1 MLSLNFLSDFK
12 LVLSLNFL
20 SDFKLVFV
28 LLTYLHTILVVLD
41 CLEVVGKCFFELFD
55 VFDVFDVLRYLVPD
69 M

>member
-1 MLSLNFLSDFK
+1 
-12 LVLSLNFL
+12 VLAVLGLNFL

-28 LLTYLHTILVVLD
+28 LLTYLHTILLVVLD

>member
-1 MLSLNFLSDFK
+1 M
-12 LVLSLNFL
+12 
-20 SDFKLVFV
+20 FV